1 MYLSSSFL
9 SFMGFSGEKR
19 LRTVKETAWNSIFLL
34 VDIAVKD
41 TSDNLNFT
49 YKNMKKHLYDA
60 VEKITGCDI
69 FV

>member
-19 LRTVKETAWNSIFLL
+19 LRTVKEAAWNSIFIL

-41 TSDNLNFT
+41 TSDNFGHSKT
-49 YKNMKKHLYDA
+49 FSSA
-60 VEKITGCDI
+60 VI
-69 FV
+69 